1 MSSTEESEQTEQVV
15 HLLELLAADAP
26 VGQLADAPA
35 PERARD
41 LALRIG
47 ATRELHRRRESA
59 QSSLLDIA
67 RELSTE
73 KEPEVVLEAIVR
85 RARTLIGT
93 DLAYLTLYDPEA
105 GDTFMKVTD
114 GSVSADFQSLRLSLG
129 DGLGGLVA
137 STRKPYWTADYPADE
152 RFSHT
157 HEIDH
162 GVGDEGIIAICGTPL
177 IVESNFVGVLFAANR
192 SPRPFSRF
200 EVSLLGNLAALAAVA
215 IVQTRALA
223 DARTALSAL
232 SGAHEVV
239 RQQAVGVER
248 AAAAHDRFADV
259 VLGGGGVDE
268 VTRALVELLGGWA
281 VLFDD
286 GGDRR
291 GSFGPVPVP
300 DGDDLLSHPVV
311 DRARSDIGRVAEDDG
326 VHAIG
331 IIAARSSSA
340 RSSSGGR
347 HAR

>member
-15 HLLELLAADAP
+15 HLLELLAADGP
-26 VGQLADAPA
+26 VDQLADAPA

-137 STRKPYWTADYPADE
+137 STRKPYWTCLLYTSDAADE
-152 RFSHT
+152 
-157 HEIDH
+157 
-162 GVGDEGIIAICGTPL
+162 
-177 IVESNFVGVLFAANR
+177 
-192 SPRPFSRF
+192 
-200 EVSLLGNLAALAAVA
+200 
-215 IVQTRALA
+215 
-223 DARTALSAL
+223 
-232 SGAHEVV
+232 
-239 RQQAVGVER
+239 
-248 AAAAHDRFADV
+248 
-259 VLGGGGVDE
+259 
-268 VTRALVELLGGWA
+268 
-281 VLFDD
+281 
-286 GGDRR
+286 
-291 GSFGPVPVP
+291 
-300 DGDDLLSHPVV
+300 
-311 DRARSDIGRVAEDDG
+311 
-326 VHAIG
+326 
-331 IIAARSSSA
+331 
-340 RSSSGGR
+340 
-347 HAR
+347 

>member
-1 MSSTEESEQTEQVV
+1 M
-15 HLLELLAADAP
+15 D
-26 VGQLADAPA
+26 QLADAPA

-157 HEIDH
+157 YEIDH
-162 GVGDEGIIAICGTPL
+162 GCLLYTSP
-177 IVESNFVGVLFAANR
+177 
-192 SPRPFSRF
+192 SPRDS
-200 EVSLLGNLAALAAVA
+200 
-215 IVQTRALA
+215 
-223 DARTALSAL
+223 
-232 SGAHEVV
+232 
-239 RQQAVGVER
+239 
-248 AAAAHDRFADV
+248 
-259 VLGGGGVDE
+259 
-268 VTRALVELLGGWA
+268 
-281 VLFDD
+281 
-286 GGDRR
+286 
-291 GSFGPVPVP
+291 
-300 DGDDLLSHPVV
+300 
-311 DRARSDIGRVAEDDG
+311 
-326 VHAIG
+326 
-331 IIAARSSSA
+331 
-340 RSSSGGR
+340 
-347 HAR
+347 